1 MSKHRLLLLR
11 ILVILGI
18 RVKIIIKP
26 GFPNKIPAASP
37 GR

>member
-1 MSKHRLLLLR
+1 MSDITR
-11 ILVILGI
+11 ILIPVDGSEHARNAIAH
-18 RVKIIIKP
+18 P